1 MRFSIEAEQS
11 VIGGLLLDPNRLD
24 EVLEIVQPDDFYGT
38 GHRSIMR
45 YIVDVSA
52 TGKAADVITIADA
65 MSDAGMLE
73 AAGGLG
79 YLVEIAN
86 NTPSSANVRSYAA
99 IVAER
104 AMERLITAAGQRIAE
119 LGDDEGIDVDSKL
132 DTLHGELAGLER
144 RESAADVVGIDKS
157 IKACLK
163 TLDLKHRGLFP
174 EGIKTG
180 FIALDERFGWL
191 SPGDFWVIGARPGQG
206 KTNLALNI
214 CQNIASKGEEVLIFS
229 LEMMREQLTNRMI
242 AAAAGIDNKL
252 MRSGALQDHHWPALS
267 AAVVKMKDLKIEI
280 CDTPGL
286 DIARLKAISRTR
298 ARRGKLGLIM
308 VDYLQLVG
316 DRKFQKTID
325 IVSSVSRQLKEIA
338 KICNCPVL
346 ALAQLNRAVEKQ
358 ANSRPKNADLRESGQ
373 IEQDADIISFIY
385 RDEYYFPD
393 SPNKGMAE
401 LITTKMREGEAGTD
415 ILGTQFQYCR
425 FVDLKEIFY
434 DEHWQDKQKTQ
445 RRSGFDG

>member
-1 MRFSIEAEQS
+1 
-11 VIGGLLLDPNRLD
+11 
-24 EVLEIVQPDDFYGT
+24 
-38 GHRSIMR
+38 
-45 YIVDVSA
+45 
-52 TGKAADVITIADA
+52 
-65 MSDAGMLE
+65 
-73 AAGGLG
+73 
-79 YLVEIAN
+79 
-86 NTPSSANVRSYAA
+86 
-99 IVAER
+99 
-104 AMERLITAAGQRIAE
+104 
-119 LGDDEGIDVDSKL
+119 
-132 DTLHGELAGLER
+132 
-144 RESAADVVGIDKS
+144 
-157 IKACLK
+157 
-163 TLDLKHRGLFP
+163 
-174 EGIKTG
+174 
-180 FIALDERFGWL
+180 
-191 SPGDFWVIGARPGQG
+191 
-206 KTNLALNI
+206 
-214 CQNIASKGEEVLIFS
+214 
-229 LEMMREQLTNRMI
+229 MREQLTNRMI
-242 AAAAGIDNKL
+242 AASAGIDNKL

-267 AAVVKMKDLKIEI
+267 ASVVKMKDLKIEI

-286 DIARLKAISRTR
+286 DIARLKAIARTR

-358 ANSRPKNADLRESGQ
+358 SNSRPKNADLRESGQ

-401 LITTKMREGEAGTD
+401 LITTKMREGEVGTY

-434 DEHWQDKQKTQ
+434 DEHWQDKQKPQ
-445 RRSGFDG
+445 GRRGFDG